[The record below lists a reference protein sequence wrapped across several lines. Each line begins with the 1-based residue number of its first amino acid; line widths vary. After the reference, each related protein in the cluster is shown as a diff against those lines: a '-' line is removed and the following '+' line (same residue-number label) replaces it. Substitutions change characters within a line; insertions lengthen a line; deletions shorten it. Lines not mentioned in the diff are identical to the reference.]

1 MSPAPRCVTNDTL
14 YCVPRAHTTCTL
26 FNFMQPQLML
36 LMYVRAR
43 RLTHGAPKWSP
54 LSNSPRRA
62 TLASRKV
69 AVEEE
74 RRHVRERVEA
84 GHMRARPLG
93 KLRVLREFGL
103 CIMHTRERARER
115 SERAGLCLRE
125 K

>member
-1 MSPAPRCVTNDTL
+1 
-14 YCVPRAHTTCTL
+14 
-26 FNFMQPQLML
+26 MQPHLML

-43 RLTHGAPKWSP
+43 RLTHGAPKLSP
-54 LSNSPRRA
+54 LSPRRA

-103 CIMHTRERARER
+103 CIMRTRERARER
-115 SERAGLCLRE
+115 SERGGLCLRE